1 MADAY
6 KRKKM
11 EFYHLEQKGIAIG
24 LCPFR
29 PAGAVECPVLHDCRH
44 CGWHPDVEEERKKR
58 VREMMQEPQ
67 VDTYA
72 HIKRA

>member
-24 LCPFR
+24 FCPFR
-29 PAGAVECPVLHDCRH
+29 PAGAVECPVMHDCRH
-44 CGWHPDVEEERKKR
+44 CGWHPDVEL
-58 VREMMQEPQ
+58 
-67 VDTYA
+67 
-72 HIKRA
+72 